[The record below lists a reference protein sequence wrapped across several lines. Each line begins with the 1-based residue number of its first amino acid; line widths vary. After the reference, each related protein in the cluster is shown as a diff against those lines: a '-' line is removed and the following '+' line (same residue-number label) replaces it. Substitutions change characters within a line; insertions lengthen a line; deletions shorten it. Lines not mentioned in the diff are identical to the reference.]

1 MWAAWRRRGRRDEVD
16 DIVAAWRRER
26 PDLDVE
32 PLQVLSR
39 LDRLAG
45 VLGERR
51 AAIFARHD
59 LRQHEFDVLAALR
72 REGEPFELTAGEL
85 AARTYVTSGT
95 MTSRLDGLTER
106 GLVTRAADREDG
118 RLVRVALTAAG
129 RERVDAAF
137 AALLAAERELLAPL
151 PPATVG
157 PLAEAL
163 RALLQR
169 PGATVRLRRPVRPAG
184 ARRTARRWRSAVG
197 TPWSGSPTPRR
208 RSAPPRRPAPRSPPA
223 ARPRPAR

>member
-1 MWAAWRRRGRRDEVD
+1 MWQHGGMSRDEVD
-16 DIVAAWRRER
+16 EIVAAWQRER

-51 AAIFARHD
+51 SAIFARHG
-59 LRQHEFDVLAALR
+59 LRRHEFDVLAVLR
-72 REGEPFELTAGEL
+72 RAGRPGELTAGEL

-118 RLVRVALTAAG
+118 RLVRVGLTAAG
-129 RERVDAAF
+129 RALVDAAF
-137 AALLAAERELLAPL
+137 EELIEAERDLLAPL
-151 PPATVG
+151 GEDARRT
-157 PLAEAL
+157 LAASL
-163 RALLQR
+163 RALL
-169 PGATVRLRRPVRPAG
+169 ATATSDHPAK
-184 ARRTARRWRSAVG
+184 V
-197 TPWSGSPTPRR
+197 
-208 RSAPPRRPAPRSPPA
+208 AP
-223 ARPRPAR
+223 

>member
-1 MWAAWRRRGRRDEVD
+1 MAERVDGAVDEVD
-16 DIVAAWRRER
+16 GIVAAWRHER

-59 LRQHEFDVLAALR
+59 LRRHEFDVLAALR
-72 REGEPFELTAGEL
+72 RAGAPFELTAGEL

-106 GLVTRAADREDG
+106 GLVTRAADRVDG
-118 RLVRVALTAAG
+118 RLVRVALTPIG
-129 RERVDAAF
+129 RARVDAAF
-137 AALLAAERELLAPL
+137 EALLVAERDLLTPLPPESLAPL
-151 PPATVG
+151 AESLRTL
-157 PLAEAL
+157 LA
-163 RALLQR
+163 R
-169 PGATVRLRRPVRPAG
+169 
-184 ARRTARRWRSAVG
+184 
-197 TPWSGSPTPRR
+197 
-208 RSAPPRRPAPRSPPA
+208 A
-223 ARPRPAR
+223 ARS

>member
-1 MWAAWRRRGRRDEVD
+1 MESGRDEVD

-51 AAIFARHD
+51 AAIFARHG
-59 LRQHEFDVLAALR
+59 LRRHEFDVLAALR
-72 REGEPFELTAGEL
+72 RAGEPFELTAGEL
-85 AARTYVTSGT
+85 ATRTYVTSGT

-118 RLVRVALTAAG
+118 RLVRVGITPAG
-129 RERVDAAF
+129 REAVDAAF
-137 AALLAAERELLAPL
+137 EALLQAERELL
-151 PPATVG
+151 T
-157 PLAEAL
+157 PLAPDSLGQVAASL
-163 RALLQR
+163 RALL
-169 PGATVRLRRPVRPAG
+169 
-184 ARRTARRWRSAVG
+184 ARASDPLAVD
-197 TPWSGSPTPRR
+197 SR
-208 RSAPPRRPAPRSPPA
+208 
-223 ARPRPAR
+223 

>member
-1 MWAAWRRRGRRDEVD
+1 MAAPRDEVD
-16 DIVAAWRRER
+16 EIVAAWRRER

-59 LRQHEFDVLAALR
+59 LRRHEFDVLAVLR
-72 REGEPFELTAGEL
+72 RAGQPFELTAGEL

-106 GLVTRAADREDG
+106 GLVTRAADRDDG
-118 RLVRVALTAAG
+118 RLVRVALTADG
-129 RERVDAAF
+129 RRILDAAF
-137 AALLAAERELLAPL
+137 EELVEAERELLAPL
-151 PPATVG
+151 GPDARDALAATLRDL
-157 PLAEAL
+157 LAT
-163 RALLQR
+163 
-169 PGATVRLRRPVRPAG
+169 ATSDAPVKM
-184 ARRTARRWRSAVG
+184 
-197 TPWSGSPTPRR
+197 TP
-208 RSAPPRRPAPRSPPA
+208 
-223 ARPRPAR
+223 